1 MEGNTHAT
9 RANRSEEQSK
19 TVSFPPNLFVPMPNP
34 MLILVTNSGSASLKL
49 DLMQVESSGTA
60 PRRLARGR
68 VERFG
73 PEAATDFQLGD
84 GECFRSTSNVPDV
97 QAGVRW
103 FLGNLADAFGLTSTP
118 IGAAVHR
125 VVHGG
130 ATFTAPT
137 VLDATVLAQLETLS
151 ELAPLHNPP
160 ALTAIR
166 AVQSALGADVPMVA
180 VFDTAFHRALPPCAA
195 NYPLPHELAARHG
208 LRRFG
213 FHGIA
218 HEYMLRRYA
227 HLAGVPIEKAVI
239 ITLQLGGGCSA
250 AAIRDGH
257 SVDTSMGFTPLEGL
271 MMSTRAGDLDPGLL
285 LYLARKEGMGVA
297 DLEDMLNQR
306 SGLLG
311 VSGRSA
317 DMREVLAAASHDTRA
332 ALAVDMF
339 CYRARKCIGAYL
351 AALGGAQ
358 AVVFGGG
365 IGENDPL
372 IRQHICEGLDWF
384 GLLLDPARNESA
396 TGVEGRISR
405 DDARVQA
412 WVVPVDE
419 AALMAEAAAEC
430 LSRSA
435 SAKFSPTAG
444 TASSPH
450 GTRRGKSFA
459 QPIIQP

>member
-1 MEGNTHAT
+1 MN
-9 RANRSEEQSK
+9 
-19 TVSFPPNLFVPMPNP
+19 
-34 MLILVTNSGSASLKL
+34 ILAVNSGSTSLKL
-49 DLMQVESSGTA
+49 DLMQVESSGAA
-60 PRRLARGR
+60 PRRLVRGR

-84 GECFRSTSNVPDV
+84 GERFRSSKNVADHR
-97 QAGVRW
+97 AGVSW
-103 FLGNLADAFGLTSTP
+103 FLDNLAAASGGTLLP
-118 IGAAVHR
+118 IAAAVHR

-130 ATFTAPT
+130 ARFTAPAL
-137 VLDATVLAQLETLS
+137 LDEGVLAELEALS

-166 AVQSALGADVPMVA
+166 AVRSALGADVPMVA
-180 VFDTAFHRALPPCAA
+180 VFDTAFHRALPPRAA
-195 NYPLPHELAARHG
+195 IYPLPHELTARHG

-218 HEYMLRRYA
+218 HDCMLRRYA
-227 HLAGVPIEKAVI
+227 HLAGVPIAEAVL

-250 AAIRDGH
+250 AAVRDGH

-271 MMSTRAGDLDPGLL
+271 MMGTRTGDLDPGLL
-285 LYLARKEGMGVA
+285 LYLARKEGVGVA
-297 DLEDMLNQR
+297 DLENMLNQR

-317 DMREVLAAASHDTRA
+317 DLRQVLAAAPHDARA

-339 CYRARKCIGAYL
+339 CYRARKYIGAYL

-358 AVVFGGG
+358 AIVFGGG
-365 IGENDPL
+365 VGENQPRV
-372 IRQHICEGLDWF
+372 RQRICEGLDWF
-384 GLLLDPARNESA
+384 GLVLDPVRNAAA

-412 WVVPVDE
+412 WVVSVDE
-419 AALMAEAAAEC
+419 AALMAEGAAEC
-430 LSRSA
+430 LSRLGPV
-435 SAKFSPTAG
+435 KFPLRA
-444 TASSPH
+444 
-450 GTRRGKSFA
+450 
-459 QPIIQP
+459 

>member
-1 MEGNTHAT
+1 MN
-9 RANRSEEQSK
+9 
-19 TVSFPPNLFVPMPNP
+19 
-34 MLILVTNSGSASLKL
+34 ILVINSGSATLKL
-49 DLMQVESSGTA
+49 DLMQVESPGA
-60 PRRLARGR
+60 PPRRLARGR

-73 PEAATDFQLGD
+73 PEAGTDFQLGD
-84 GECFRSTSNVPDV
+84 GECFLNTKNVPDHRV
-97 QAGVRW
+97 GVNW
-103 FLGNLADAFGLTSTP
+103 FLDNLADAFGATRLS
-118 IGAAVHR
+118 IAAAAHR

-130 ATFTAPT
+130 ARFTAPT
-137 VLDATVLAQLETLS
+137 LLDEKLLAELEALS

-180 VFDTAFHRALPPCAA
+180 VFDTAFHRALPPRAA
-195 NYPLPHELAARHG
+195 NYPLPHELTARHG

-227 HLAGVPIEKAVI
+227 HLAGVPIEEAVL

-250 AAIRDGH
+250 AAIRGGL

-271 MMSTRAGDLDPGLL
+271 MMGTRAGDLDPGLL
-285 LYLARKEGMGVA
+285 LYLARKEGLGVA
-297 DLEDMLNQR
+297 DLEDLLNQR

-317 DMREVLAAASHDTRA
+317 DMREVLAAAPHDTRA

-339 CYRARKCIGAYL
+339 CYRARKYIGAYL

-372 IRQHICEGLDWF
+372 VRQRICEGLDWC
-384 GLLLDPARNESA
+384 GLALDPARNESA

-405 DDARVQA
+405 DDARVQT
-412 WVVPVDE
+412 WVVLVDE

-430 LSRSA
+430 LSRQRLVE
-435 SAKFSPTAG
+435 
-444 TASSPH
+444 SSL
-450 GTRRGKSFA
+450 GA
-459 QPIIQP
+459 

>member
-1 MEGNTHAT
+1 MN
-9 RANRSEEQSK
+9 
-19 TVSFPPNLFVPMPNP
+19 V
-34 MLILVTNSGSASLKL
+34 LVINSGSTSLKL
-49 DLMQVESSGTA
+49 DVMQVESPGAA

-73 PEAATDFQLGD
+73 PEAGTDFQLGD
-84 GECFRSTSNVPDV
+84 GEWFRSPKCVPDE
-97 QAGVRW
+97 QAGVSW
-103 FLGNLADAFGLTSTP
+103 FLDKLTDAFGMTSP
-118 IGAAVHR
+118 QIAAVVHR
-125 VVHGG
+125 IVHGG

-137 VLDATVLAQLETLS
+137 LLDESVLAELEALS

-166 AVQSALGADVPMVA
+166 AVQSVLGVDVPMIA
-180 VFDTAFHRALPPCAA
+180 VFDTAFHSRLPPRAA
-195 NYPLPHELAARHG
+195 NYPLPHEFTARHG

-218 HEYMLRRYA
+218 HDFMLRRYV
-227 HLAGVPIEKAVI
+227 HLAGVPIEEAVL

-285 LYLARKEGMGVA
+285 LYLARKEGMGVE
-297 DLEDMLNQR
+297 DLEFLLNQR

-311 VSGRSA
+311 VSGRSG
-317 DMREVLAAASHDTRA
+317 DMREVLATAPHDTRA

-339 CYRARKCIGAYL
+339 CYRAQKYIGAYL

-365 IGENDPL
+365 IGENGPL
-372 IRQHICEGLDWF
+372 IRQRICEGMDWC
-384 GLLLDPARNESA
+384 GLALDPARNESA
-396 TGVEGRISR
+396 IGVEIRISR
-405 DDARVQA
+405 DDSRIQA

-419 AALMAEAAAEC
+419 ASIMAEAAAEC
-430 LSRSA
+430 LRRLTS
-435 SAKFSPTAG
+435 TE
-444 TASSPH
+444 SS
-450 GTRRGKSFA
+450 SNV
-459 QPIIQP
+459 

>member
-1 MEGNTHAT
+1 MN
-9 RANRSEEQSK
+9 
-19 TVSFPPNLFVPMPNP
+19 
-34 MLILVTNSGSASLKL
+34 ILAVNSGSASLKL
-49 DLMQVESSGTA
+49 DVMQSESPGA
-60 PRRLARGR
+60 PLRRLARGR

-73 PEAATDFQLGD
+73 PDAATGFQLGD
-84 GECFRSTSNVPDV
+84 GEHLRSTKNVPDH
-97 QAGVRW
+97 QAGVSW
-103 FLGNLADAFGLTSTP
+103 FLDNLVTASGVTP
-118 IGAAVHR
+118 LPITAAVHR

-130 ATFTAPT
+130 ARFTAPT
-137 VLDATVLAQLETLS
+137 LLDESVLAELEALS

-180 VFDTAFHRALPPCAA
+180 VFDTAFHCALPPHAA
-195 NYPLPHELAARHG
+195 NYPLPHELTARHG

-218 HEYMLRRYA
+218 HDYMLRRYA
-227 HLAGVPIEKAVI
+227 HLAGLPIEVAVL

-271 MMSTRAGDLDPGLL
+271 MMGTRTGDLDPGLL

-317 DMREVLAAASHDTRA
+317 DMRGVLAAAPHDTRA

-339 CYRARKCIGAYL
+339 CYRARKYIGAYL
-351 AALGGAQ
+351 AALGGPQ

-365 IGENDPL
+365 IGENNPL
-372 IRQHICEGLDWF
+372 IRQRICEGLDWF
-384 GLLLDPARNESA
+384 GLVLDPARNASA
-396 TGVEGRISR
+396 IGIEARISR

-412 WVVPVDE
+412 WVVLVDE

-430 LSRSA
+430 LRRPRSA
-435 SAKFSPTAG
+435 KSSASK
-444 TASSPH
+444 
-450 GTRRGKSFA
+450 
-459 QPIIQP
+459 

>member
-1 MEGNTHAT
+1 MN
-9 RANRSEEQSK
+9 
-19 TVSFPPNLFVPMPNP
+19 
-34 MLILVTNSGSASLKL
+34 ILAVNSGSASLKL
-49 DLMQVESSGTA
+49 DLLEVASPGGA

-73 PEAATDFQLGD
+73 PEAATDFRLGE
-84 GECFRSTSNVPDV
+84 GERLRRVENVPGHRT
-97 QAGVRW
+97 GVSW
-103 FLGNLADAFGLTSTP
+103 FLDRLAAGNTVLP
-118 IGAAVHR
+118 IAATVHR

-130 ATFTAPT
+130 PRFTAPT
-137 VLDATVLAQLETLS
+137 QLDASALAELETLN

-180 VFDTAFHRALPPCAA
+180 VFDTAFHRALPPRAA
-195 NYPLPHELAARHG
+195 NYPLPHELTTRHG

-218 HEYMLRRYA
+218 HESMLRRYA
-227 HLAGVPIEKAVI
+227 HLAGVPIEKATL

-250 AAIRDGH
+250 AAILNGS
-257 SVDTSMGFTPLEGL
+257 SVETSMGFTPLEGL
-271 MMSTRAGDLDPGLL
+271 MMGTRAGDLDPGLL
-285 LYLARKEGMGVA
+285 LYLMRKEGLSLA
-297 DLEDMLNQR
+297 DVETLLNQH

-317 DMREVLAAASHDTRA
+317 DMREVAAAAPHDPRA

-339 CYRARKCIGAYL
+339 CYRARRYIGAYL

-365 IGENDPL
+365 IGENQPA
-372 IRQHICEGLDWF
+372 IRERICDAMGWCGLA
-384 GLLLDPARNESA
+384 LDPARNASAVGIES
-396 TGVEGRISR
+396 RITR
-405 DDARVQA
+405 DDSRIQA

-430 LSRSA
+430 LGSA
-435 SAKFSPTAG
+435 ARTFLKTA
-444 TASSPH
+444 
-450 GTRRGKSFA
+450 
-459 QPIIQP
+459 

>member
-1 MEGNTHAT
+1 MH
-9 RANRSEEQSK
+9 
-19 TVSFPPNLFVPMPNP
+19 
-34 MLILVTNSGSASLKL
+34 ILAVNSGSASLKL
-49 DLMQVESSGTA
+49 DVMQSESPGA
-60 PRRLARGR
+60 PLRHLARGR

-73 PEAATDFQLGD
+73 PDAATDFQLGD
-84 GECFRSTSNVPDV
+84 GEHLRSTKNVPDH
-97 QAGVRW
+97 QAGVSW
-103 FLGNLADAFGLTSTP
+103 FLDNLATASGVTP
-118 IGAAVHR
+118 LPIAAAVHR

-137 VLDATVLAQLETLS
+137 LLDEVVLAELEALN

-160 ALTAIR
+160 ALSAIR
-166 AVQSALGADVPMVA
+166 AVQSALGAGVPMVA
-180 VFDTAFHRALPPCAA
+180 VFDTAFHSALPPRAA
-195 NYPLPHELAARHG
+195 NYPLPHELTARHG

-218 HEYMLRRYA
+218 HDYMLRRYE
-227 HLAGVPIEKAVI
+227 HLTGVPIEAAVL

-250 AAIRDGH
+250 AAIRGGC

-271 MMSTRAGDLDPGLL
+271 MMGTRTGDLDPGLL
-285 LYLARKEGMGVA
+285 LYLARKEGLGVA
-297 DLEDMLNQR
+297 DLENMLNQR

-311 VSGRSA
+311 VSVRSA
-317 DMREVLAAASHDTRA
+317 DMREVLGAAPHDTRA

-339 CYRARKCIGAYL
+339 CYRARKYIGAYL

-384 GLLLDPARNESA
+384 GLALDPVRNAAA
-396 TGVEGRISR
+396 TGIEGRISR

-419 AALMAEAAAEC
+419 AALMAEAAAEY
-430 LSRSA
+430 LRQPGSA
-435 SAKFSPTAG
+435 ESSA
-444 TASSPH
+444 
-450 GTRRGKSFA
+450 GK
-459 QPIIQP
+459 

>member
-1 MEGNTHAT
+1 
-9 RANRSEEQSK
+9 
-19 TVSFPPNLFVPMPNP
+19 MPNP
-34 MLILVTNSGSASLKL
+34 MLILVINSGSASLKL
-49 DLMQVESSGTA
+49 DVMQVESSGTA

-73 PEAATDFQLGD
+73 PEAVTDFQLGE
-84 GECFRSTSNVPDV
+84 GECFRSTKNVPDL
-97 QAGVRW
+97 QAGLNW
-103 FLGNLADAFGLTSTP
+103 FLDNLADAFGLTPPP
-118 IGAAVHR
+118 IAAAVHR

-130 ATFTAPT
+130 ARFTAPT
-137 VLDATVLAQLETLS
+137 LLDESVLAELEALS

-166 AVQSALGADVPMVA
+166 AVQSVLGVDVPMIA
-180 VFDTAFHRALPPCAA
+180 VFDTAFHCGLPPRAA
-195 NYPLPHELAARHG
+195 NYPLPHELTVRHG

-218 HEYMLRRYA
+218 HDFMLRRYV
-227 HLAGVPIEKAVI
+227 HLAGVPIAEAVL

-285 LYLARKEGMGVA
+285 LYLARKEGMGVE
-297 DLEDMLNQR
+297 DLEFLLNQL

-317 DMREVLAAASHDTRA
+317 DMREVLAAAPHDTRA
-332 ALAVDMF
+332 ELAVDMF
-339 CYRARKCIGAYL
+339 CYRARKYIGAYL

-372 IRQHICEGLDWF
+372 IRQRICEGLDWF
-384 GLLLDPARNESA
+384 GLVLDPVRNA
-396 TGVEGRISR
+396 AAIGVEGRISR

-430 LSRSA
+430 LSRSGFVG
-435 SAKFSPTAG
+435 SSQSTG
-444 TASSPH
+444 TVSSPNL
-450 GTRRGKSFA
+450 
-459 QPIIQP
+459 

>member
-1 MEGNTHAT
+1 MN
-9 RANRSEEQSK
+9 
-19 TVSFPPNLFVPMPNP
+19 
-34 MLILVTNSGSASLKL
+34 ILAVNSGSASLKL
-49 DLMQVESSGTA
+49 DLMQVESPGAT

-73 PEAATDFQLGD
+73 PEAVTEFRLGE
-84 GECFRSTSNVPDV
+84 GECFCGTKNVPDV
-97 QAGVRW
+97 QAGVNW
-103 FLGNLADAFGLTSTP
+103 FLDNLADAFGVTP
-118 IGAAVHR
+118 PSIRAAVHR
-125 VVHGG
+125 VVHG
-130 ATFTAPT
+130 TVRFTAPML
-137 VLDATVLAQLETLS
+137 LDESVLAELEALS
-151 ELAPLHNPP
+151 DLAPLHNPP

-180 VFDTAFHRALPPCAA
+180 VFDTAFHRDLPPRAA
-195 NYPLPHELAARHG
+195 NYPLPHELTARHG

-218 HEYMLRRYA
+218 HESMLRRYA
-227 HLAGVPIEKAVI
+227 HLAGVPVEEAVL

-250 AAIRDGH
+250 AAIRGGR

-271 MMSTRAGDLDPGLL
+271 MMGTRTGDLDPGLL
-285 LYLARKEGMGVA
+285 LYLARKEGLGVA
-297 DLEDMLNQR
+297 DLEDMLNR
-306 SGLLG
+306 RCGLLG

-317 DMREVLAAASHDTRA
+317 DLREVLAAAPHDTRA

-339 CYRARKCIGAYL
+339 CYRARKYIGAYL

-372 IRQHICEGLDWF
+372 IRQRICEGLDWF
-384 GLLLDPARNESA
+384 GLLLDPVRNAAA
-396 TGVEGRISR
+396 TGVECRISL
-405 DDARVQA
+405 DAALVQA

-430 LSRSA
+430 LRLLGQLPNA
-435 SAKFSPTAG
+435 
-444 TASSPH
+444 
-450 GTRRGKSFA
+450 
-459 QPIIQP
+459 

>member
-1 MEGNTHAT
+1 MN
-9 RANRSEEQSK
+9 
-19 TVSFPPNLFVPMPNP
+19 
-34 MLILVTNSGSASLKL
+34 ILAVNSGSASLKL
-49 DLMQVESSGTA
+49 DLIKVESPGA
-60 PRRLARGR
+60 PPCRLARGR
-68 VERFG
+68 VEHFG

-84 GECFRSTSNVPDV
+84 GERFRSTKTVPDL
-97 QAGVRW
+97 QAGVNW
-103 FLGNLADAFGLTSTP
+103 FLDNLSDAFGLTPPSNR
-118 IGAAVHR
+118 AAVHR

-130 ATFTAPT
+130 ARFTAPT
-137 VLDATVLAQLETLS
+137 RLDESVLAALDELT

-160 ALTAIR
+160 ALSAIR
-166 AVQSALGADVPMVA
+166 AAQSALGADVPMVA
-180 VFDTAFHRALPPCAA
+180 VFDTAFHSALPPRAA
-195 NYPLPHELAARHG
+195 NYPLPHELVESHG

-218 HEYMLRRYA
+218 HEFMLRRYV
-227 HLAGVPIEKAVI
+227 HLAGVPIQEAVL

-271 MMSTRAGDLDPGLL
+271 MMGTRAGDLDPGLL
-285 LYLARKEGMGVA
+285 LYLARKEALGVA
-297 DLEDMLNQR
+297 DLEDLLNQH

-317 DMREVLAAASHDTRA
+317 DMREVLAAAPHDARA

-339 CYRARKCIGAYL
+339 CYRARKYIGAYL

-372 IRQHICEGLDWF
+372 IRQRICEGLDWF
-384 GLLLDPARNESA
+384 GLALDPVRNAAA

-405 DDARVQA
+405 DEARVQA
-412 WVVPVDE
+412 WVVSVDE
-419 AALMAEAAAEC
+419 AALMVEAAAGC
-430 LSRSA
+430 LSRLGSVG
-435 SAKFSPTAG
+435 SSQSAG
-444 TASSPH
+444 TVFQNP
-450 GTRRGKSFA
+450 
-459 QPIIQP
+459 

>member
-1 MEGNTHAT
+1 MN
-9 RANRSEEQSK
+9 
-19 TVSFPPNLFVPMPNP
+19 
-34 MLILVTNSGSASLKL
+34 ILAVNSGSASLKL
-49 DLMQVESSGTA
+49 DLMQVESPGA
-60 PRRLARGR
+60 PPRRLARGR

-84 GECFRSTSNVPDV
+84 GEHLRGTMNVPDHR
-97 QAGVRW
+97 AGVNW
-103 FLGNLADAFGLTSTP
+103 FLANVADASGAAPPP
-118 IGAAVHR
+118 IAAAVHR

-130 ATFTAPT
+130 ARFTAPT
-137 VLDATVLAQLETLS
+137 LLGKSVVAELEALN

-160 ALTAIR
+160 ALAAIR
-166 AVQSALGADVPMVA
+166 AAQSALGTDVPMVA
-180 VFDTAFHRALPPCAA
+180 VFDTAFHSALPPHAA
-195 NYPLPHELAARHG
+195 NYPLPHELTARHG

-227 HLAGVPIEKAVI
+227 LRAGVPVEKAVL

-250 AAIRDGH
+250 AAIRGGR

-271 MMSTRAGDLDPGLL
+271 MMGTRAGDLDPGLL
-285 LYLARKEGMGVA
+285 LYLARQEGLGVA

-317 DMREVLAAASHDTRA
+317 DMREVLAAAPHDTRA

-339 CYRARKCIGAYL
+339 CYRARKYIGAYL
-351 AALGGAQ
+351 AALGGAP

-372 IRQHICEGLDWF
+372 IRHRICEGLDWF
-384 GLLLDPARNESA
+384 GLVLDPVRNAAA
-396 TGVEGRISR
+396 TGVEGRITR
-405 DDARVQA
+405 DDAHVHA

-430 LSRSA
+430 LSRLGSVASPPSA
-435 SAKFSPTAG
+435 
-444 TASSPH
+444 
-450 GTRRGKSFA
+450 
-459 QPIIQP
+459 

>member
-1 MEGNTHAT
+1 MN
-9 RANRSEEQSK
+9 
-19 TVSFPPNLFVPMPNP
+19 
-34 MLILVTNSGSASLKL
+34 ILAVNSGSASLKL
-49 DLMQVESSGTA
+49 DLMQSASPGTA

-73 PEAATDFQLGD
+73 PDAATDFQLGD
-84 GECFRSTSNVPDV
+84 GERFRSTKNMADL
-97 QAGVRW
+97 QAGVSW
-103 FLGNLADAFGLTSTP
+103 FLDNLAAASGVTP
-118 IGAAVHR
+118 LPIAAAVHR

-130 ATFTAPT
+130 ARFTAPT
-137 VLDATVLAQLETLS
+137 RLDESVLAALDALT

-160 ALTAIR
+160 ALSAIR

-195 NYPLPHELAARHG
+195 NYPLPHELTARHG

-218 HEYMLRRYA
+218 HDYMLRRYA
-227 HLAGVPIEKAVI
+227 HLAGVPIEDAVL

-250 AAIRDGH
+250 AAIRGGR

-271 MMSTRAGDLDPGLL
+271 MMGTRTGDLDPGLL
-285 LYLARKEGMGVA
+285 LYLARKEALGVA
-297 DLEDMLNQR
+297 DLEDLLNQR

-317 DMREVLAAASHDTRA
+317 DMREVLAAAPHDARA

-339 CYRARKCIGAYL
+339 CYRARKYIGAYL

-372 IRQHICEGLDWF
+372 IRQRICEGLDWF
-384 GLLLDPARNESA
+384 GLALDPVRNAAA

-405 DDARVQA
+405 DEARVQA
-412 WVVPVDE
+412 WVVSVDE
-419 AALMAEAAAEC
+419 AALMVEAAAEC
-430 LSRSA
+430 LSRLGSVG
-435 SAKFSPTAG
+435 SSQSAG
-444 TASSPH
+444 TVFQNP
-450 GTRRGKSFA
+450 
-459 QPIIQP
+459 

>member
-1 MEGNTHAT
+1 MN
-9 RANRSEEQSK
+9 
-19 TVSFPPNLFVPMPNP
+19 
-34 MLILVTNSGSASLKL
+34 ILVINSGSASLKL
-49 DLMQVESSGTA
+49 DLMQIESPGT
-60 PRRLARGR
+60 PLCRLARGR

-73 PEAATDFQLGD
+73 PEAGTDYQIGD
-84 GECFRSTSNVPDV
+84 GECFRNAKNVPDHR
-97 QAGVRW
+97 AGVNW
-103 FLGNLADAFGLTSTP
+103 FLANLADAFGATP
-118 IGAAVHR
+118 LSIAAAVHR

-137 VLDATVLAQLETLS
+137 LLDEGVLAELEALN

-160 ALTAIR
+160 ALSAIR
-166 AVQSALGADVPMVA
+166 AAQSALGTDVPMVA
-180 VFDTAFHRALPPCAA
+180 VFDTAFHSALPPHAA
-195 NYPLPHELAARHG
+195 HYPLPHELTVRHG

-227 HLAGVPIEKAVI
+227 HLAGVPVEEAVL

-250 AAIRDGH
+250 AAIRGGC

-271 MMSTRAGDLDPGLL
+271 MMGTRAGDLDPGLL
-285 LYLARKEGMGVA
+285 LYLARKEGLDVA
-297 DLEDMLNQR
+297 ALEVMLNQR

-317 DMREVLAAASHDTRA
+317 DMREVLAAAAHDKRT

-339 CYRARKCIGAYL
+339 CYRARKYIGAYL

-358 AVVFGGG
+358 AIVFGGG
-365 IGENDPL
+365 TGENRPR
-372 IRQHICEGLDWF
+372 IRQRICEGLDWF
-384 GLLLDPARNESA
+384 GLTLDPARNQSA
-396 TGVEGRISR
+396 TGAEGRISR

-419 AALMAEAAAEC
+419 ATLMAEAAAEC
-430 LSRSA
+430 LSRHRLVE
-435 SAKFSPTAG
+435 
-444 TASSPH
+444 SSL
-450 GTRRGKSFA
+450 GA
-459 QPIIQP
+459 

>member
-1 MEGNTHAT
+1 
-9 RANRSEEQSK
+9 
-19 TVSFPPNLFVPMPNP
+19 
-34 MLILVTNSGSASLKL
+34 MLILVINSGSASLKV
-49 DLMQVESSGTA
+49 DVMQVGPPGAT

-73 PEAATDFQLGD
+73 PEAATDFRLGD
-84 GECFRSTSNVPDV
+84 GERLRSTKNVPDH

-103 FLGNLADAFGLTSTP
+103 FLDNLSDAFGLTSPP
-118 IGAAVHR
+118 IAAAVHR
-125 VVHGG
+125 IVHGG
-130 ATFTAPT
+130 ARFTAPT
-137 VLDATVLAQLETLS
+137 LLDESVLAELEALS

-166 AVQSALGADVPMVA
+166 AVQSALEPDVPMIA
-180 VFDTAFHRALPPCAA
+180 VFDTAFHRTLPPCAA
-195 NYPLPHELAARHG
+195 NYPLPHELIARHG

-218 HEYMLRRYA
+218 HDYMLRRYA
-227 HLAGVPIEKAVI
+227 HLAGLPIEESVL

-250 AAIRDGH
+250 AAIRGGR
-257 SVDTSMGFTPLEGL
+257 SVDTSMGFSPLEGL
-271 MMSTRAGDLDPGLL
+271 MMGTRTGDLDPGLL
-285 LYLARKEGMGVA
+285 LYLARNEGMGIE

-317 DMREVLAAASHDTRA
+317 DMREVLAAAPHDTRA

-339 CYRARKCIGAYL
+339 CYRARKYIGAYL
-351 AALGGAQ
+351 AALGSAQ

-372 IRQHICEGLDWF
+372 IRQRICEGLDWF
-384 GLLLDPARNESA
+384 GLALDPARNASA
-396 TGVEGRISR
+396 LGIEGRISR

-419 AALMAEAAAEC
+419 AALMAEAAAGC
-430 LSRSA
+430 LRQPGSAESSA
-435 SAKFSPTAG
+435 SK
-444 TASSPH
+444 
-450 GTRRGKSFA
+450 
-459 QPIIQP
+459 

>member
-1 MEGNTHAT
+1 MN
-9 RANRSEEQSK
+9 
-19 TVSFPPNLFVPMPNP
+19 
-34 MLILVTNSGSASLKL
+34 ILAVNSGSSSLKL
-49 DLMQVESSGTA
+49 DLLQAESSGA
-60 PRRLARGR
+60 PPHRLARGR

-73 PEAATDFQLGD
+73 PAAATDFQLGD
-84 GECFRSTSNVPDV
+84 GERIRSTKNVADHR
-97 QAGVRW
+97 AGVSW
-103 FLGNLADAFGLTSTP
+103 FLENLAHVVGATP
-118 IGAAVHR
+118 PSIAAAAHR

-137 VLDATVLAQLETLS
+137 LLDDGVLAELEALN

-195 NYPLPHELAARHG
+195 NYPLPHELTARHG
-208 LRRFG
+208 LRSFG
-213 FHGIA
+213 FHGLA
-218 HEYMLRRYA
+218 HESMLRGYA
-227 HLAGVPIEKAVI
+227 HLARVPVEEAVL

-250 AAIRDGH
+250 AAIRGGR

-271 MMSTRAGDLDPGLL
+271 MMGTRTGDLDPGLL
-285 LYLARKEGMGVA
+285 LYLARKEGLGVA
-297 DLEDMLNQR
+297 DLENLLNQR

-317 DMREVLAAASHDTRA
+317 DMRELLAAAPHDPRA
-332 ALAVDMF
+332 ALAVDLF
-339 CYRARKCIGAYL
+339 CYRARKYIGAYL

-358 AVVFGGG
+358 AIVFGGG
-365 IGENDPL
+365 IGENQPL
-372 IRQHICEGLDWF
+372 VRQRICDDMAWCGLT
-384 GLLLDPARNESA
+384 LDPVRNATA

-430 LSRSA
+430 LSRNDA
-435 SAKFSPTAG
+435 ARRVGVSPAQRGQTTG
-444 TASSPH
+444 GSTFP
-450 GTRRGKSFA
+450 TRTKVTER
-459 QPIIQP
+459 